1 MREKDLVEVPGHG
14 EVENVSAV
22 LGAGQERER
31 CPEVERKRTQGTVLE
46 DKKLWERWQVKG
58 RFPTLLCFVFQKVA
72 FHAFLP
78 PSVFSKILLFV
89 LF

>member
-46 DKKLWERWQVKG
+46 DKKL
-58 RFPTLLCFVFQKVA
+58 
-72 FHAFLP
+72 
-78 PSVFSKILLFV
+78 
-89 LF
+89 